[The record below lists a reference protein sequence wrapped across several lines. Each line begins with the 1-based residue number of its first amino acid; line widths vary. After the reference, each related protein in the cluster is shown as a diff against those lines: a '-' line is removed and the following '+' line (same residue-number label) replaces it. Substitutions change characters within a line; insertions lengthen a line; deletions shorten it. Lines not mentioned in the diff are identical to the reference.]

1 MGGGVHIAALS
12 KERTN
17 YSLRRFKETAAEMGI
32 RWSRIDPSTCDLYL
46 GKKGRTIVTGG
57 RSIPELDAAM
67 VRRGAAIE
75 DVEIT
80 MVNQLE
86 HTGVPVLNSTH
97 ALLVSRDKYWSLRR
111 LADQGIPVPRTV
123 VLTHA
128 KNIEQAYKVVGDP
141 PVILKILRGMRG
153 TGVMIAESKK
163 SVRSIL
169 ETFQSQGTRV
179 LLQEYVA
186 ESEGADTRVL
196 VIAGKA
202 VAAMR
207 REAAVGEF
215 RSNIHRGGTGRIV
228 KLSAE
233 AKKIAC
239 DAAKIIGL
247 DITGV
252 DLLDTHEG
260 PKVMEVNSSP
270 GFDGLERATGLD
282 ISRMI
287 LEHAV
292 AIAEGRAQT
301 MVQRQGVHARAPRRG
316 PAKKSP
322 AGPPGDKAAS
332 GNA

>member
-1 MGGGVHIAALS
+1 MRGTVHIAALS

-32 RWSRIDPSTCDLYL
+32 RWSRIDPSNCDLYL
-46 GKKGRTIVTGG
+46 GKKGRTILTGG
-57 RSIPELDAAM
+57 RAIPELDAAM
-67 VRRGAAIE
+67 VRRGAGIE

-123 VLTHA
+123 VLNHA
-128 KNIEQAYKVVGDP
+128 KNIEQAYKVVGEP

-228 KLSAE
+228 KLDAN
-233 AKKIAC
+233 AKRIAC

-252 DLLDTHEG
+252 DLLDTREG

-301 MVQRQGVHARAPRRG
+301 MVQRQGIRRPPRPERIRTSPSGPNPHDAPV
-316 PAKKSP
+316 
-322 AGPPGDKAAS
+322 
-332 GNA
+332 